1 MSPKPFN
8 DLMRRDRATNRFQ
21 IKIALSFAIT
31 TGVLLAMLCAAAIVF
46 TRAAASAPSFVP
58 GPCPVPPKPIPELR
72 QARCGRLIVPENRR
86 YPNARTI
93 SLAVAIVPAVSSNRP
108 SDPIVWL
115 AGGPGDDAITE
126 IPMALAGKLN
136 ATRDVIFMSQ
146 RGTYTARPRLTCE
159 PVDRWAA
166 ETLDM
171 PYDAAATGKAYSDAT
186 LECRRELAGR
196 TSDLAAYNTLESAD
210 DLEDLRLA
218 LHIAKWNV
226 YGISYGTDLAL
237 TYVRQH
243 PDGIRAVAIDGVF
256 PPSLA
261 GGVAAWT
268 SAGEGINAVFK
279 ACRDQAPCRKRY
291 GDIGATFRRLVI
303 QYEASPKTVEVQVQG
318 HSGKVRVKISGG
330 MLVQWAVSP
339 GTHLAATLPA
349 SFYALAHG
357 DPTPI
362 ASSWA
367 APKLDAGGIG
377 VFSHG
382 LFYGV
387 SCGEWVPYET
397 EQSVVAAGRRAFP
410 TFPISVLRNAPNLPF
425 MRENCRAWDVPAVS
439 PVVRAATTS
448 KIPTLVINAQYD
460 AQTAA
465 SFGAYVAKTLPNSTV
480 VTIPNVAHVA
490 FGSPSKAANACAYAI
505 ARSFFDALK
514 ADTSC
519 VGRVPATSFAL
530 R

>member
-1 MSPKPFN
+1 MKITVWF
-8 DLMRRDRATNRFQ
+8 ATL
-21 IKIALSFAIT
+21 ACMLATLSA
-31 TGVLLAMLCAAAIVF
+31 GPSVF
-46 TRAAASAPSFVP
+46 TRAAAGTPAFMP
-58 GPCPVPPKPIPELR
+58 GPCPVPPQPIAQLR
-72 QARCGRLIVPENRR
+72 HARCGRLIVPENRQHAGG
-86 YPNARTI
+86 PTI
-93 SLAVAIVPAVSSNRP
+93 SLAVAIIAASSSQPQR
-108 SDPIVWL
+108 DPIVWL

-136 ATRDVIFMSQ
+136 ANRDVIFMSQ

-159 PVDRWAA
+159 SVDRWAA
-166 ETLDM
+166 KTLNM

-210 DLEDLRLA
+210 DLEDLRVA
-218 LHIAKWNV
+218 LHLAKWNV

-237 TYVRQH
+237 TYLRQH
-243 PDGIRAVAIDGVF
+243 PDGIRSVAIDGVF
-256 PPSLA
+256 PPSIA
-261 GGVAAWT
+261 GGAAAWT
-268 SAGEGINAVFK
+268 SAAEGINAVFK

-303 QYEASPKTVEVQVQG
+303 EYEASPKTVKVQIPG
-318 HSGKVRVKISGG
+318 HSGKVNVKISGG
-330 MLVQWAVSP
+330 MLLQWAVSP
-339 GTHLAATLPA
+339 GTHVAAKLPA
-349 SFYALAHG
+349 SIYALAHG
-357 DPTPI
+357 DPAPI
-362 ASSWA
+362 ASTWA
-367 APKLDAGGIG
+367 APKLDTAGIG
-377 VFSHG
+377 VLGNG

-410 TFPISVLRNAPNLPF
+410 TFPISILRNAPNLPF
-425 MRENCRAWDVPAVS
+425 LRENCRDWNVPAVS
-439 PVVRAATTS
+439 SLVRMVTKSAVPA
-448 KIPTLVINAQYD
+448 LVINAQYD

-490 FGSPSKAANACAYAI
+490 FGSPSAAANACAYAI
-505 ARSFFDALK
+505 ARSFFNAPNK

-519 VGRVPATSFAL
+519 VGKVPATRFVIQ
-530 R
+530 